1 MAKGMK
7 ILSHSRTSDQDY
19 TLYAL
24 VFLVAIGAR
33 TFFLVWIDEPIL
45 FFKYPYFAEKLAE
58 GGNIGERLVD
68 LSPFYLYFLTFLK
81 TIFGIDWTTA
91 KLIQSFIGA
100 LNALLIL
107 ALGNRLF
114 NKTAGFLA
122 ALIYALYGNVI
133 IMESTLE
140 PTVFVLLFNLLSVYF
155 LVLAK
160 DKSNSPPQST
170 ALILAGGLF
179 TGLSII
185 TKPNSLLFIPLGIA
199 WLLLFPTGNL
209 TFYKR
214 LVLAL
219 IFCGSALLVVMPV
232 TIRNYVKVN
241 DFILVTADAGKVF
254 YHGNSKGGTALE
266 GADLTN
272 EGGNA
277 TSTGEPDY
285 AHVMFRKTAAQLTGK
300 ALSPSESSWF
310 WIKKTFDH
318 ISDDPWQYLIREVK
332 KFIFFFTDYEV
343 HYIASAHSEYKA
355 SLRFSLIRYGAIVS
369 FGILGMLLSLKRFRE
384 LFLIYGAIGVYLLA
398 GMLFLVQSR
407 YRTPA
412 VPYLC
417 LFAGGAIYNLKEMIG
432 ARKFK
437 IFGVSIL
444 LAAGLFV
451 LSHSAFRGEILR
463 QDRWQEAT
471 KLYYQMRARPL
482 FDRDKYKEA
491 IFQLD
496 RCLSIVPDF
505 MPALT
510 LRGRAYA
517 MLGLYKEAEPDFNR
531 VIALNPNT
539 SQGYSS
545 LGFIYL
551 LQGENEKA
559 EIYLKKALFLSPD
572 DKKVKEALK
581 KLGDTTP

>member
-1 MAKGMK
+1 
-7 ILSHSRTSDQDY
+7 LSSD
-19 TLYAL
+19 
-24 VFLVAIGAR
+24 VNV
-33 TFFLVWIDEPIL
+33 
-45 FFKYPYFAEKLAE
+45 
-58 GGNIGERLVD
+58 
-68 LSPFYLYFLTFLK
+68 
-81 TIFGIDWTTA
+81 
-91 KLIQSFIGA
+91 
-100 LNALLIL
+100 
-107 ALGNRLF
+107 LG
-114 NKTAGFLA
+114 K
-122 ALIYALYGNVI
+122 
-133 IMESTLE
+133 
-140 PTVFVLLFNLLSVYF
+140 
-155 LVLAK
+155 
-160 DKSNSPPQST
+160 
-170 ALILAGGLF
+170 
-179 TGLSII
+179 
-185 TKPNSLLFIPLGIA
+185 
-199 WLLLFPTGNL
+199 
-209 TFYKR
+209 
-214 LVLAL
+214 
-219 IFCGSALLVVMPV
+219 
-232 TIRNYVKVN
+232 
-241 DFILVTADAGKVF
+241 
-254 YHGNSKGGTALE
+254 
-266 GADLTN
+266 
-272 EGGNA
+272 
-277 TSTGEPDY
+277 
-285 AHVMFRKTAAQLTGK
+285 
-300 ALSPSESSWF
+300 
-310 WIKKTFDH
+310 
-318 ISDDPWQYLIREVK
+318 K